1 MLRKNWSRQKPWSRF
16 MEQRKLEKKCPLLC
30 QILGTHCVVLWSF
43 FAPVKPRLVSAIFG
57 NYYYYYF
64 FFSASSEA
72 VTAFNQSG
80 ANELFS
86 ARPALNLHSR
96 SSAEKWKVTD
106 KWPPRSTSLSSRF
119 SSRAGLFEQ
128 MDFNSGQAAFLS
140 TFRVRKSCY
149 VIWDYFSC
157 APSKPLWSFY
167 LPREKSRSLK
177 QRKENNPLSLKARQA

>member
-1 MLRKNWSRQKPWSRF
+1 MCLGKIDPARSPDPALWSKK
-16 MEQRKLEKKCPLLC
+16 KLEKKSPLLC
-30 QILGTHCVVLWSF
+30 QILGTNCVVLWSF

-57 NYYYYYF
+57 NYYYYFF

-119 SSRAGLFEQ
+119 SSWTNGLQFWSRQQPFFQPLECARAVMLYEIISVAHHQSPCGVFICP
-128 MDFNSGQAAFLS
+128 G
-140 TFRVRKSCY
+140 KSQGR
-149 VIWDYFSC
+149 WN
-157 APSKPLWSFY
+157 
-167 LPREKSRSLK
+167 REKKTIPFL
-177 QRKENNPLSLKARQA
+177 